1 MKKISKAKLAK
12 TYALAL
18 YEAAAERKSVEK
30 IWNDV
35 LKLQTFLK
43 DDVSFS
49 SYLSSPLW
57 EEKDKED
64 VLKKTA
70 QVLKLDEE
78 TLQCL
83 QIVSENHRIVELPLI
98 LEYFKQ
104 IYYQK
109 SNVAEVVVETI
120 QPLSAVQNKKLSAL
134 LEKFFAKKVVI
145 DYQINPSIL
154 GGLRLKCESEMIDD
168 SLSAKLNYL
177 ENLMKGK

>member
-1 MKKISKAKLAK
+1 MKKISKAKLAR

-18 YEAAAERKSVEK
+18 YEVAADKRCLEK
-30 IWNDV
+30 IWNDI
-35 LKLQTFLK
+35 LKLQAFLK
-43 DDVSFS
+43 EDSAFS

-57 EEKDKED
+57 DEKDKQD

-78 TLQCL
+78 TLRCL
-83 QIVSENHRIVELPLI
+83 QIVSANHRIVELPLI
-98 LEYFKQ
+98 FECFKQ
-104 IYYQK
+104 VYYQK
-109 SNVAEVVVETI
+109 SNIAEVVVETI